1 MSTFAIVE
9 TQVLR
14 QISTVGRLMQPSGGT
29 PVALRRLQPQVSFQH
44 GNSRTTRIDMF
55 DTPLHRR
62 QYPFLETDHFFS
74 ILRTAHL
81 DQHPMQR
88 ECFARHPVTTG
99 HDRSDE

>member
-62 QYPFLETDHFFS
+62 QYPFLETDHFFFDIADS
-74 ILRTAHL
+74 TSGSAPNAARVLCKTSSDHRT
-81 DQHPMQR
+81 
-88 ECFARHPVTTG
+88 
-99 HDRSDE
+99 